1 MSVQRAAQSGPDST
15 PIPTS
20 DVRPAL
26 SAKDALALALAEMD
40 LEASR
45 EAARLY
51 GDDEL
56 LELEAMAAGTHPKQR
71 RLDARAIAETSRE
84 AADALAQIRATLRA

>member
-1 MSVQRAAQSGPDST
+1 MSVRRAAQPDPDPT

-20 DVRPAL
+20 NVRPAVN
-26 SAKDALALALAEMD
+26 AREALALALAEMD
-40 LEASR
+40 LDASR

-56 LELEAMAAGTHPKQR
+56 VELEAIAAGTHPKQLA
-71 RLDARAIAETSRE
+71 LDASGLHESKRQAIE
-84 AADALAQIRATLRA
+84 ALAQIRAQLGA

>member
-1 MSVQRAAQSGPDST
+1 M
-15 PIPTS
+15 
-20 DVRPAL
+20 
-26 SAKDALALALAEMD
+26 SAKDSFALALAEMD

-56 LELEAMAAGTHPKQR
+56 VELEAIAAGTHPKQR
-71 RLDARAIAETSRE
+71 ELDARALEGSRRR
-84 AADALAQIRATLRA
+84 ATDALVQIRAAMRG